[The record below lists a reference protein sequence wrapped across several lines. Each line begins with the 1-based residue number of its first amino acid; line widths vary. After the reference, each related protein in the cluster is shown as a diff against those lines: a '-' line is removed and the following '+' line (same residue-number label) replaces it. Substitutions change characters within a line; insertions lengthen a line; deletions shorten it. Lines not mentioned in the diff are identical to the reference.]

1 MPPQSIAWNNMKTLV
16 LGTANFGGS
25 YGVTQKTD
33 LSSEEIEDILLWSS
47 GKISELDTSEDYR
60 GSHNAISNHSQ
71 KFKITS
77 KINLNKMLGIEE
89 LAGRLSRVNDELNQ
103 AKLERILLRP
113 HFTDP
118 VFTLRAL
125 EELAKLQISGL
136 VSQIGLTIYDTQE
149 LEFFSENIDIPITF
163 QVPMNLFNMDFQRLV
178 AGSKKKFSKH
188 KFYVRSIFLQGLLLM
203 RPEEIPSHLKA
214 AVEPLTTLN
223 QELAKRKLSLLE
235 ATIALIKEQ
244 DWISGVVIGVASLE
258 ELKQNLKV
266 LATDTKLDLSFLKI
280 LPDVPRE
287 ISDPRRW

>member
-1 MPPQSIAWNNMKTLV
+1 
-16 LGTANFGGS
+16 
-25 YGVTQKTD
+25 
-33 LSSEEIEDILLWSS
+33 
-47 GKISELDTSEDYR
+47 
-60 GSHNAISNHSQ
+60 
-71 KFKITS
+71 
-77 KINLNKMLGIEE
+77 MLGIEE

-163 QVPMNLFNMDFQRLV
+163 QVPMNFFNMDFQRLV
-178 AGSKKKFSKH
+178 AGSKKKFSKY
-188 KFYVRSIFLQGLLLM
+188 KFYVRSIFLQGLLLT